1 MLHTLPLGYII
12 YFNGLML
19 NDQGTVGLTALILIL
34 LNATQLLVECSVSY
48 VLMNQGKA
56 GNRNLCR
63 WDDN

>member
-1 MLHTLPLGYII
+1 
-12 YFNGLML
+12 ML